1 MLVLK
6 VNEAKVFVKN
16 LLKRQYYLRN
26 YKKLK
31 KFKLL

>member
-1 MLVLK
+1 MLALK

-16 LLKRQYYLRN
+16 LLKRQYYLLN

-31 KFKLL
+31 KI